1 MMVGFD
7 GMAPSFEAECKT
19 VNDTIK
25 IISAFTSAQCWDSIN
40 HCITFSVFILSY
52 DLASYV

>member
-1 MMVGFD
+1 MVGFD

-19 VNDTIK
+19 QNDTIK